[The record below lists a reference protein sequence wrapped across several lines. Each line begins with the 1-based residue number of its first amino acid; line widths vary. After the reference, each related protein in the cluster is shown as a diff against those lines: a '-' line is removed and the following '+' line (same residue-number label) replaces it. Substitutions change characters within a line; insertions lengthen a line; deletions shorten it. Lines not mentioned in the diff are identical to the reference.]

1 VYTPPQHRGWGYA
14 SNLVAR
20 ASQAQLDAGR
30 RFVFLFADLANPTSN
45 KIYQGIGYEP
55 VADVDQYVFLD

>member
-1 VYTPPQHRGWGYA
+1 MHRGQLA
-14 SNLVAR
+14 RDRLRIERPTDVDAFLLANLV
-20 ASQAQLDAGR
+20 
-30 RFVFLFADLANPTSN
+30 NPTSN